1 MNTKSIALAIVYAS
15 LYSALS
21 IFLSPISYGAVQV
34 RLSGVLLGAVPILGL
49 AGVIG
54 QTIGC
59 FIVNSVSPLGLL
71 DLVNVIPTFFMAI
84 LIWKLKNK
92 SILAGLVSYAVV
104 TSISIAITL
113 YFAFS
118 VPIAFGYATVL
129 IGQLVSCVFGGY
141 LLFKALNR
149 RKIKFSF

>member
-1 MNTKSIALAIVYAS
+1 MNTKSLALAIVYAS

-21 IFLSPISYGAVQV
+21 IFLAPISYGAVQV
-34 RLSGVLLGAVPILGL
+34 RLSGILLGAVPILGL
-49 AGVIG
+49 AGVVG

-59 FIVNSVSPLGLL
+59 FIVNSISPLGLL

-84 LIWKLKNK
+84 LIWKLKNR
-92 SILAGLVSYAVV
+92 SVLVGLGSYAVV
-104 TSISIAITL
+104 TSISISITL

-118 VPIAFGYATVL
+118 VPIAFGYVTVL
-129 IGQLVSCVFGGY
+129 LGQLVSCVFGGY

-149 RKIKFSF
+149 RRFKSSF